1 MALDIQKI
9 RAQFPVLHQEVNG
22 KPLVYFDN
30 GATSQKPQMVIDA
43 ITHYYSKENSNI
55 HRGVHFLSQQATDKY
70 EAAREATR
78 RFINA
83 DSIEEI
89 IITRGTTEAINLVAS
104 CLSKSLFKKGDEI
117 LISTIEHHS
126 NIVPWQMACEQT
138 GAVLKVIPVLDSGEL
153 DMDAYR
159 DLLNEKTKLVAVNH
173 ISNALGTINPIEEM
187 IPLAHAKGAL
197 VLIDGAQA
205 VPHTKVDVQVLN
217 ADFYCFSAHKMYGPT
232 GIGILH
238 GKKEILEKM
247 PPYHGGGEMIKE
259 VKFEGSTYND
269 LPFKFEGGT
278 PNIAGG
284 IGLEAAIRFMEE
296 VGVENIAKQEAE
308 LLAYATQKL
317 KEVGGIRFVGEAK
330 NKAGLVSFLME
341 GIHPY
346 DAGTILDKLGIA
358 IRTGHL
364 CAQPVMARFDIT
376 GTMRAS
382 FAVYN
387 TKEEIDVF
395 IAAINR
401 VKIMFGYS
409 RDPIR
414 NNRRI

>member
-1 MALDIQKI
+1 MALDIQNI
-9 RAQFPVLHQEVNG
+9 RAQFPAIHQEVNG
-22 KPLVYFDN
+22 RPLVYFDN

-55 HRGVHFLSQQATDKY
+55 HRGVHFLSQQATYKY
-70 EAAREATR
+70 EVSREAVR

-83 DSIEEI
+83 GSIEEI
-89 IITRGTTEAINLVAS
+89 IFTRGTTEAINLVSS
-104 CLSKSLFKKGDEI
+104 CLARSLFKTGDEI
-117 LISTIEHHS
+117 IISAIEHHS
-126 NIVPWQMACEQT
+126 NIVPWQMACEQS
-138 GAVLKVIPVLDSGEL
+138 GAILKVIPVLDSGEL
-153 DMDAYR
+153 DMDTYR

-173 ISNALGTINPIEEM
+173 ISNALGTVNPIEEL

-205 VPHTKVDVQVLN
+205 VPHAKVDVQALN

-232 GIGILH
+232 GVGILY
-238 GKKEILEKM
+238 GKKDILEKM
-247 PPYHGGGEMIKE
+247 PPYQGGGEMIKE

-296 VGVENIAKQEAE
+296 LGVENIAKQEAD
-308 LLAYATQKL
+308 LLAYATEKL
-317 KEVGGIRFVGEAK
+317 KAIGGIRFIGEAK

-346 DAGTILDKLGIA
+346 DAGTTLDKLGIA
-358 IRTGHL
+358 IRTGHH
-364 CAQPVMARFDIT
+364 CTQPVMDYFGIP

-387 TKEEIDVF
+387 TKEEIDIF
-395 IAAINR
+395 IAGLER
-401 VKIMFGYS
+401 VKLMFG
-409 RDPIR
+409 
-414 NNRRI
+414 

>member
-1 MALDIQKI
+1 MALDIKNI
-9 RAQFPVLHQEVNG
+9 RAQFPALHQEVHG
-22 KPLVYFDN
+22 CPLIYFDN

-43 ITHYYSKENSNI
+43 VTHYYNKENSNI

-70 EAAREATR
+70 EVAREAVR

-83 DSIEEI
+83 GSIEET
-89 IITRGTTEAINLVAS
+89 IITRGTTESINLVAS
-104 CLSKSLFKKGDEI
+104 CLSRWLFKEGDEI
-117 LISTIEHHS
+117 IISAIEHHS
-126 NIVPWQMACEQT
+126 NIVPWQMACEQS

-159 DLLNEKTKLVAVNH
+159 NLLNDKTKLLAVNH

-187 IPLAHAKGAL
+187 IPLAQAKGAL

-205 VPHTKVDVQVLN
+205 TPHTTVDVQALN
-217 ADFYCFSAHKMYGPT
+217 CDFYCFSAHKMYGPT
-232 GIGILH
+232 GVGVLY
-238 GKKEILEKM
+238 GKKAILEKM

-284 IGLEAAIRFMEE
+284 IGLEACIRFIEE
-296 VGVENIAKQEAE
+296 IGIENIAAQEAE
-308 LLAYATQKL
+308 LLAYATEKL
-317 KEVGGIRFVGEAK
+317 KEVGGIRFIGEAK
-330 NKAGLVSFLME
+330 NKAGVVSFLIE

-358 IRTGHL
+358 IRTGHH
-364 CAQPVMARFDIT
+364 CAQPVMDRFDIP

-395 IAAINR
+395 IEGIHK
-401 VKIMFGYS
+401 VKQMFG
-409 RDPIR
+409 
-414 NNRRI
+414 

>member
-1 MALDIQKI
+1 MALDIQNI
-9 RAQFPVLHQEVNG
+9 RAQFPALHQEVNG
-22 KPLVYFDN
+22 RPLVYFDN

-70 EAAREATR
+70 EASREAVR

-83 DSIEEI
+83 GSIEEI
-89 IITRGTTEAINLVAS
+89 IITRGTTEAINLVSS
-104 CLSKSLFKKGDEI
+104 CLARSLFKTGDEVI
-117 LISTIEHHS
+117 ISAIEHHS
-126 NIVPWQMACEQT
+126 NIVPWQMACEQS
-138 GAVLKVIPVLDSGEL
+138 GAILKVIPVLDSGEL

-205 VPHTKVDVQVLN
+205 VPHAKVDVQALN

-232 GIGILH
+232 GVGILY
-238 GKKEILEKM
+238 GKKDILEKM
-247 PPYHGGGEMIKE
+247 PPYQGGGEMIKE

-296 VGVENIAKQEAE
+296 LGVENIAKQEAE
-308 LLAYATQKL
+308 LLAYATEKL
-317 KEVGGIRFVGEAK
+317 KAIGGIRFVGEAK

-358 IRTGHL
+358 IRTGHH
-364 CAQPVMARFDIT
+364 CAQPVMDRFDIP

-395 IAAINR
+395 IAGIER
-401 VKIMFGYS
+401 VKLMFG
-409 RDPIR
+409 
-414 NNRRI
+414 

>member
-1 MALDIQKI
+1 MALDIQNI
-9 RAQFPVLHQEVNG
+9 RAQFPALHQEVNG
-22 KPLVYFDN
+22 RPLVYFDN

-55 HRGVHFLSQQATDKY
+55 HRGVHLLSQQATDKY

-83 DSIEEI
+83 GSIEEI
-89 IITRGTTEAINLVAS
+89 IITRGTTEAINLVSS
-104 CLSKSLFKKGDEI
+104 CLARSLFKTGDEI
-117 LISTIEHHS
+117 IISAIEHHS
-126 NIVPWQMACEQT
+126 NIVPWQMACEQS
-138 GAVLKVIPVLDSGEL
+138 GAILKVIPVLDSGEL

-205 VPHTKVDVQVLN
+205 VPHAKVDVQALN

-232 GIGILH
+232 SVGILY
-238 GKKEILEKM
+238 GKKDLLEKM

-296 VGVENIAKQEAE
+296 LGVENIAQQEAD
-308 LLAYATQKL
+308 LLAYATEKL
-317 KEVGGIRFVGEAK
+317 KAIGGIRFIGEAK
-330 NKAGLVSFLME
+330 NKAGLVSFIME

-346 DAGTILDKLGIA
+346 DAGSTLDKLGVA
-358 IRTGHL
+358 IRTGHH
-364 CAQPVMARFDIT
+364 CAQPVMDRFGVP

-395 IAAINR
+395 IAGVER
-401 VKIMFGYS
+401 VKLMFG
-409 RDPIR
+409 
-414 NNRRI
+414 

>member
-1 MALDIQKI
+1 MALDIQNI
-9 RAQFPVLHQEVNG
+9 RAQFPALHQEVNG

-43 ITHYYSKENSNI
+43 ITKYYSEENSNI
-55 HRGVHFLSQQATDKY
+55 HRGVHFLSQQATNKY

-104 CLSKSLFKKGDEI
+104 CLSKSLFKAGDEI
-117 LISTIEHHS
+117 LISAIEHHS

-138 GAVLKVIPVLDSGEL
+138 GAILKVIPVLDSGEL
-153 DMDAYR
+153 DMDAFKNI
-159 DLLNEKTKLVAVNH
+159 LSEKTKLLAVNH
-173 ISNALGTINPIEEM
+173 ISNALGTINPIEDM
-187 IPLAHAKGAL
+187 ITLAHDKGAL

-205 VPHTKVDVQVLN
+205 VPHTKVDVQALN

-238 GKKEILEKM
+238 GKKELLEKM

-259 VKFEGSTYND
+259 VTFEGSTYND
-269 LPFKFEGGT
+269 LPYKFEGGT

-296 VGVENIAKQEAE
+296 VGVENIAKQEAD

-317 KEVGGIRFVGEAK
+317 AEVGGIRIVGEAK
-330 NKAGLVSFLME
+330 NKAGLVSFLID
-341 GIHPY
+341 GIHPF

-358 IRTGHL
+358 IRTGHH
-364 CAQPVMARFDIT
+364 CAQPVMARFNIP

-387 TKEEIDVF
+387 TKEEIDIF
-395 IAAINR
+395 IAGINR
-401 VKIMFGYS
+401 VKIMFG
-409 RDPIR
+409 
-414 NNRRI
+414 

>member
-1 MALDIQKI
+1 MALDLQNI
-9 RAQFPVLHQEVNG
+9 RAQFPALHQEVNG
-22 KPLVYFDN
+22 RPLVYFDN

-55 HRGVHFLSQQATDKY
+55 HRGVHFLSQQATYKY
-70 EAAREATR
+70 EASREAVR

-83 DSIEEI
+83 GSLEEI
-89 IITRGTTEAINLVAS
+89 IFTRGTTEAINLVSS
-104 CLSKSLFKKGDEI
+104 CLARSLFKTGDEI
-117 LISTIEHHS
+117 IISAIEHHS
-126 NIVPWQMACEQT
+126 NIVPWQMACEQS
-138 GAVLKVIPVLDSGEL
+138 GAILKVIPVLDSGEL
-153 DMDAYR
+153 DMDTYR

-173 ISNALGTINPIEEM
+173 ISNALGTVNPIEEL

-205 VPHTKVDVQVLN
+205 VPHAKVDVQALN

-232 GIGILH
+232 GVGILY
-238 GKKEILEKM
+238 GKKDILEKM
-247 PPYHGGGEMIKE
+247 PPYQGGGEMIKE

-296 VGVENIAKQEAE
+296 LGVENIAKQEAD
-308 LLAYATQKL
+308 LLAYATEKL
-317 KEVGGIRFVGEAK
+317 KAIGGIRFIGEAK

-346 DAGTILDKLGIA
+346 DAGTTLDKLGIA
-358 IRTGHL
+358 IRTGHH
-364 CAQPVMARFDIT
+364 CTQPVMDYFGIP

-387 TKEEIDVF
+387 TKEEIDIF
-395 IAAINR
+395 IAGLER
-401 VKIMFGYS
+401 VKLMFG
-409 RDPIR
+409 
-414 NNRRI
+414 

>member
-1 MALDIQKI
+1 MALDIQNI
-9 RAQFPVLHQEVNG
+9 RAQFPALHQEVNG
-22 KPLVYFDN
+22 RPLVYFDN

-43 ITHYYSKENSNI
+43 ITNYYSKENSNI

-70 EAAREATR
+70 ETAREAVR
-78 RFINA
+78 CFINA
-83 DSIEEI
+83 GSIEEI
-89 IITRGTTEAINLVAS
+89 IFTRGTTEAINLVSS
-104 CLSKSLFKKGDEI
+104 CLARSLFKEGDEI
-117 LISTIEHHS
+117 IISAIEHHS
-126 NIVPWQMACEQT
+126 NIVPWQMACEQS
-138 GAVLKVIPVLDSGEL
+138 GAILKVIPVLDSGEL
-153 DMDAYR
+153 DMDAYS

-205 VPHTKVDVQVLN
+205 VPHAKVDVQALN

-232 GIGILH
+232 GVGILY
-238 GKKEILEKM
+238 GKKDILEKM
-247 PPYHGGGEMIKE
+247 PPYQGGGEMIKE

-296 VGVENIAKQEAE
+296 LGVENIAKQEAE
-308 LLAYATQKL
+308 LLAYATEKL
-317 KEVGGIRFVGEAK
+317 KALGGIRFIGEAK
-330 NKAGLVSFLME
+330 NKAGLVSFIME

-346 DAGTILDKLGIA
+346 DAGSTLDKLGVA
-358 IRTGHL
+358 IRTGHH
-364 CAQPVMARFDIT
+364 CAQPVMDRFGVS

-387 TKEEIDVF
+387 TKEDIDIF
-395 IAAINR
+395 IAGLER
-401 VKIMFGYS
+401 VKLMFG
-409 RDPIR
+409 
-414 NNRRI
+414 

>member
-1 MALDIQKI
+1 MALDIQNI
-9 RAQFPVLHQEVNG
+9 RAQFPILQQEVNG
-22 KPLVYFDN
+22 RPLVYFDN

-43 ITHYYSKENSNI
+43 ISQYYSKENSNI
-55 HRGVHFLSQQATDKY
+55 HRGVHFLSQQATNKY

-104 CLSKSLFKKGDEI
+104 CLSRFLFKAGDEI
-117 LISTIEHHS
+117 LISAIEHHS

-153 DMDAYR
+153 DMDAFKS
-159 DLLNEKTKLVAVNH
+159 LLSEKTKLLAVNH

-187 IPLAHAKGAL
+187 IALAHTKGAL

-205 VPHTKVDVQVLN
+205 VPHTKVDVQALN

-259 VKFEGSTYND
+259 VTFEGSTYND
-269 LPFKFEGGT
+269 LPYKFEGGT

-296 VGVENIAKQEAE
+296 VGVENIAKQEAD

-317 KEVGGIRFVGEAK
+317 LEVGGIRFIGEAK
-330 NKAGLVSFLME
+330 NKAGLVSFLID
-341 GIHPY
+341 GIHPF

-358 IRTGHL
+358 IRTGHH
-364 CAQPVMARFDIT
+364 CAQPVMARFDIP

-395 IAAINR
+395 IAGINR
-401 VKIMFGYS
+401 VKIMFG
-409 RDPIR
+409 
-414 NNRRI
+414 

>member
-1 MALDIQKI
+1 MALDIQNI
-9 RAQFPVLHQEVNG
+9 RTQFPALHQEVNG
-22 KPLVYFDN
+22 RPLVYFDN

-70 EAAREATR
+70 ETAREAVR

-89 IITRGTTEAINLVAS
+89 IITRGTTEAINLVSS
-104 CLSKSLFKKGDEI
+104 CLARSLFKTGDEI
-117 LISTIEHHS
+117 IISAIEHHS
-126 NIVPWQMACEQT
+126 NIVPWQMACEQS
-138 GAVLKVIPVLDSGEL
+138 GAILKVIPVLNSGEL
-153 DMDAYR
+153 DIDAYR

-173 ISNALGTINPIEEM
+173 ISNALGTINPIAEM

-205 VPHTKVDVQVLN
+205 VPHAKVDVQALN

-232 GIGILH
+232 GVGILY

-259 VKFEGSTYND
+259 VTFEGSTYNE

-296 VGVENIAKQEAE
+296 VGVENIANQEAE

-317 KEVGGIRFVGEAK
+317 KTVGGIRFIGEAK
-330 NKAGLVSFLME
+330 NKAGLVSFIME

-346 DAGTILDKLGIA
+346 DAGIILDKLGIA
-358 IRTGHL
+358 IRTGHH
-364 CAQPVMARFDIT
+364 CAQPVMARFGIP
-376 GTMRAS
+376 GTIRAS

-395 IAAINR
+395 IAGIER
-401 VKIMFGYS
+401 IKIMFG
-409 RDPIR
+409 
-414 NNRRI
+414 

>member
-1 MALDIQKI
+1 MALDIQHI
-9 RAQFPVLHQEVNG
+9 RAQFPALHQEVHG
-22 KPLVYFDN
+22 RPLVYFDN

-70 EAAREATR
+70 EAAREAVR

-83 DSIEEI
+83 GSIEEI
-89 IITRGTTEAINLVAS
+89 IFTRGTTESINLVSS
-104 CLSKSLFKKGDEI
+104 CLVRVLFKEGDEI
-117 LISTIEHHS
+117 IISAIEHHS
-126 NIVPWQMACEQT
+126 NIVPWQMACEQS
-138 GAVLKVIPVLDSGEL
+138 GAILKVIPVLDSGEL

-173 ISNALGTINPIEEM
+173 ISNALGTVNPIEEM

-197 VLIDGAQA
+197 VLIDGAQS
-205 VPHTKVDVQVLN
+205 VPHAKVDVQALN

-232 GIGILH
+232 GVGILY

-247 PPYHGGGEMIKE
+247 PPYQGGGEMIKE
-259 VKFEGSTYND
+259 VRFEGSTYND

-296 VGVENIAKQEAE
+296 LGVENIAKQEAE
-308 LLAYATQKL
+308 LLDYATEKL
-317 KEVGGIRFVGEAK
+317 KALGGIRFIGEAK
-330 NKAGLVSFLME
+330 NKAGLVSFLMD

-346 DAGTILDKLGIA
+346 DAGSTLDKLGIA
-358 IRTGHL
+358 IRTGHH
-364 CAQPVMARFDIT
+364 CAQPVMDRFGIS

-395 IAAINR
+395 IAGIQR
-401 VKIMFGYS
+401 VKLMFG
-409 RDPIR
+409 
-414 NNRRI
+414 

>member
-1 MALDIQKI
+1 MALDIQNI
-9 RAQFPVLHQEVNG
+9 RAQFPALHQEVNG
-22 KPLVYFDN
+22 RPLVYFDN

-70 EAAREATR
+70 ETAREAVR

-89 IITRGTTEAINLVAS
+89 IITRGTTEAINLVSS
-104 CLSKSLFKKGDEI
+104 CLARSLFKTGDEI
-117 LISTIEHHS
+117 IISAIEHHS
-126 NIVPWQMACEQT
+126 NIVPWQMACEQS
-138 GAVLKVIPVLDSGEL
+138 GAILKVIPVLDSGEL

-173 ISNALGTINPIEEM
+173 ISNALGTINPIAEM

-205 VPHTKVDVQVLN
+205 VPHAKVDVQALN

-232 GIGILH
+232 GVGILY

-259 VKFEGSTYND
+259 VTFEVSTYNE

-296 VGVENIAKQEAE
+296 VGVENIANQEAE

-317 KEVGGIRFVGEAK
+317 KAVGGIRFIGEAK

-346 DAGTILDKLGIA
+346 DAGTVLDKLGIA
-358 IRTGHL
+358 IRTGHH
-364 CAQPVMARFDIT
+364 CAQPVMARFGIP
-376 GTMRAS
+376 GTIRAS

-395 IAAINR
+395 ITGIER
-401 VKIMFGYS
+401 IKIMFG
-409 RDPIR
+409 
-414 NNRRI
+414 

>member
-1 MALDIQKI
+1 MALDIKNI
-9 RAQFPVLHQEVNG
+9 RAQFPALHQEVHG
-22 KPLVYFDN
+22 CPLIYFDN

-43 ITHYYSKENSNI
+43 ITHYYNKENSNI

-70 EAAREATR
+70 EVAREAVR

-83 DSIEEI
+83 GSIEET
-89 IITRGTTEAINLVAS
+89 IITRGTTESINLVAS
-104 CLSKSLFKKGDEI
+104 CLSRWLFKEGDEI
-117 LISTIEHHS
+117 IISANEHHS
-126 NIVPWQMACEQT
+126 NIVPWQMACEQS

-153 DMDAYR
+153 DMDAYLN
-159 DLLNEKTKLVAVNH
+159 LLNEKTKLVAVNH

-187 IPLAHAKGAL
+187 IPPAQAKGAL

-205 VPHTKVDVQVLN
+205 TPHTTVDVQALN
-217 ADFYCFSAHKMYGPT
+217 CDFYCFSAHKMYGPT
-232 GIGILH
+232 GVGVLY

-284 IGLEAAIRFMEE
+284 IGLEACIRFIEE
-296 VGVENIAKQEAE
+296 IGIENIAAQEAE
-308 LLAYATQKL
+308 LLAYATEKL
-317 KEVGGIRFVGEAK
+317 KEVGGIRFIGEAK
-330 NKAGLVSFLME
+330 NKAGLVSFLIE
-341 GIHPY
+341 GVHPY

-358 IRTGHL
+358 IRTGHH
-364 CAQPVMARFDIT
+364 CAQPVMDRFSIP
-376 GTMRAS
+376 GTIRAS

-395 IAAINR
+395 IEGIHK
-401 VKIMFGYS
+401 VKQMFG
-409 RDPIR
+409 
-414 NNRRI
+414 

>member
-1 MALDIQKI
+1 MALDIQNI
-9 RAQFPVLHQEVNG
+9 RAQFPALHQEVNG
-22 KPLVYFDN
+22 RPLVYFDN

-70 EAAREATR
+70 EASREAVR

-89 IITRGTTEAINLVAS
+89 IITRGTTEAINLVSS
-104 CLSKSLFKKGDEI
+104 CLARSLFITGDEI
-117 LISTIEHHS
+117 IISAIEHHS
-126 NIVPWQMACEQT
+126 NIVPWQMACEQS
-138 GAVLKVIPVLDSGEL
+138 GAILKVIPVLDSGEL

-187 IPLAHAKGAL
+187 IPLAHSKGAL

-205 VPHTKVDVQVLN
+205 VPHAKVDVQALN

-232 GIGILH
+232 GVGILY
-238 GKKEILEKM
+238 GKKDILEKM

-296 VGVENIAKQEAE
+296 VGVENIAKQEAD
-308 LLAYATQKL
+308 LLAYATEKL
-317 KEVGGIRFVGEAK
+317 KAIGGIRFIGEAK

-346 DAGTILDKLGIA
+346 DAGTTLDKLGVA
-358 IRTGHL
+358 IRTGHH
-364 CAQPVMARFDIT
+364 CAQPVMDRFGIP

-382 FAVYN
+382 FSVYN
-387 TKEEIDVF
+387 TKEEIDIF
-395 IAAINR
+395 IAGLER
-401 VKIMFGYS
+401 VKLMFG
-409 RDPIR
+409 
-414 NNRRI
+414 

>member
-1 MALDIQKI
+1 MALDIQNI
-9 RAQFPVLHQEVNG
+9 RAQFPALHQEVNG

-43 ITHYYSKENSNI
+43 ITKYYSEENSNI
-55 HRGVHFLSQQATDKY
+55 HRGVHFLSQQATNKY

-104 CLSKSLFKKGDEI
+104 CLSKSLFKAGDEI
-117 LISTIEHHS
+117 LISAIEHHS

-153 DMDAYR
+153 DMDAFKNI
-159 DLLNEKTKLVAVNH
+159 LSEKTKLLAVNH
-173 ISNALGTINPIEEM
+173 ISNALGTINPIEDM
-187 IPLAHAKGAL
+187 IALAHAKGAL

-205 VPHTKVDVQVLN
+205 VPHTKVDVQALN

-238 GKKEILEKM
+238 GKKELLEKM

-259 VKFEGSTYND
+259 VTFEGSTYND
-269 LPFKFEGGT
+269 LPYKFEGGT

-296 VGVENIAKQEAE
+296 VGVENIAKQEAD

-317 KEVGGIRFVGEAK
+317 AEVGGIRIVGEAK
-330 NKAGLVSFLME
+330 NKAGLVSFLID
-341 GIHPY
+341 GIHPF

-358 IRTGHL
+358 IRTGHH
-364 CAQPVMARFDIT
+364 CAQPVMARFNIP

-387 TKEEIDVF
+387 TKEEIDIF
-395 IAAINR
+395 IAGINR
-401 VKIMFGYS
+401 VKIMFG
-409 RDPIR
+409 
-414 NNRRI
+414 